1 MSERTLFCGADV
13 GCNYAKIYGGKGRQI
28 AIRSSVSTKPQ
39 IGVAMASSAVA
50 DEIVIHIND
59 SNYAVGPRV
68 ADPIDTRFADYYTS
82 DLNAAL
88 ALAAMTRT
96 FGDLS
101 DSEINAVFGLPLNV
115 FYNSRG
121 ERNNDLIKNRSK
133 AWKQHARIVRSPVEA
148 GLPRD
153 GSVFNRLSG
162 ASEGVA
168 VYLDWLLDEEG
179 REQGDPNG
187 MVLVVDIGGNTT
199 DIALLEN
206 GSLLF
211 DGASTSFEVG
221 ALHLYERIAASA
233 KDRMGLARTPTLG
246 SIEKAIRED
255 GGQLNIGNHS
265 ENIRDL
271 VASERRAIVNEL
283 IPRIQKILSKRVD
296 EVETVLFAGG
306 TSKLLE
312 EDLRGVQVGKAKIR
326 VVEDPQFANARGY
339 YKLARAMSNKQE

>member
-1 MSERTLFCGADV
+1 MKERTLFAGADV
-13 GCNYAKIYGGKGRQI
+13 GCNYAKIYGGKGLQI
-28 AIRSSVSTKPQ
+28 AISSTVSTKPQ
-39 IGVAMASSAVA
+39 VGVAMSANAGA
-50 DEIVIHIND
+50 DEIVISIND
-59 SNYAVGPRV
+59 NVYAVGPRV
-68 ADPIDTRFADYYTS
+68 AAPIDTRFADYYTS
-82 DLNAAL
+82 DINTSL
-88 ALAAMTRT
+88 ALAAMSRI

-101 DSEINAVFGLPLNV
+101 NAEINAVFGLPLNV

-121 ERNNDLIKNRSK
+121 ERNDALIKSRSK
-133 AWKQHARIVRSPVEA
+133 AWRQRASIVRSPVPA

-153 GSVFNRLSG
+153 GSVFGRLSG

-168 VYLDWLLDEEG
+168 VYLDWLLDEDGSEKA
-179 REQGDPNG
+179 DAKG

-199 DIALLEN
+199 DIALLED
-206 GSLLF
+206 GQLLF

-221 ALHLYERIAASA
+221 ALHLYERVAAAA
-233 KDRMGLARTPTLG
+233 KDMMGLARTPALT

-255 GGQLNIGNHS
+255 GGHLNIGNNS

-271 VASERRAIVNEL
+271 VAAERRAIVNEL

-296 EVETVLFAGG
+296 EVETILFAGG

-312 EDLRGVQVGKAKIR
+312 EDLKGVRVGKAKIR

-339 YKLARAMSNKQE
+339 YKLARAMSNKE